1 MKKLLFLCIFFISFT
16 NFAHAQIL
24 RGYDS
29 IHHGASI
36 CSSLNIHDKNALS
49 HLYFQKAWPA
59 AASPVYLLF
68 AYDKEFQTI
77 YTPEMTVLLDID
89 GQTFSFTPQI
99 ERKTITIYPFVQTEG
114 ERAEV
119 VISAEAIAAI
129 ENAGQI
135 TLTFQGGENS
145 VITVDLPSL
154 TINEWKKVIS
164 TKN

>member
-1 MKKLLFLCIFFISFT
+1 MKKLLFLCIFFIGFT
-16 NFAHAQIL
+16 HLAHAQIL

-36 CSSLNIHDKNALS
+36 CSSLNIHDKVPLS
-49 HLYFQKAWPA
+49 HLYFQKAWPTA
-59 AASPVYLLF
+59 TAPVYLLF

-77 YTPEMTVLLDID
+77 YTPEMHVFLEID
-89 GQTFSFTPQI
+89 GQTFSFTPQV

-119 VISAEAIAAI
+119 LLSAESIAAV
-129 ENAGQI
+129 ENAEQISLSFQTGDNTLI
-135 TLTFQGGENS
+135 TLE
-145 VITVDLPSL
+145 LPDP
-154 TINEWKKVIS
+154 TIKEWKKVIS